1 MIARI
6 IRQFFMILLIIGAVA
21 FAQAQSPQKQGPV
34 TQTQSQPT
42 QNQPDYQLSPGD
54 TIKIL
59 VFQSPD
65 LTLETQV
72 TEQGTITFPLV
83 GTLKIGGLPV
93 AAAEQTIGNA
103 LRDGGFL
110 KQPHVNIIVM
120 NRLGNA
126 VSVLG
131 QVVKPGRY
139 PLETVNVRVSEMIAV
154 AGGISPAGG
163 DTAVLTGTR
172 DGKPFRHEIDVAG
185 IFLVANK
192 LQNDVI
198 VAPGDVIYVHRVP
211 MFYIYGEVQKPG
223 TYRVER
229 GMTVRQALAQG
240 GGPTARGTE
249 RRMGLYR
256 RGGGQSVE
264 TRTDLSD
271 LVQPNDVFYV
281 KESLF

>member
-1 MIARI
+1 MIART
-6 IRQFFMILLIIGAVA
+6 IRQFLVAVLLIIGSVVA
-21 FAQAQSPQKQGPV
+21 LA
-34 TQTQSQPT
+34 QSQPNPPA
-42 QNQPDYQLSPGD
+42 QNQQADYQLSPGD

-59 VFQSPD
+59 VFQNPD

-83 GTLKIGGLPV
+83 GVLNVGGMPV
-93 AAAEQTIGNA
+93 ASAEQTIASA

-110 KQPHVNIIVM
+110 KQPHVNIVVM
-120 NRLGNA
+120 TRHGNA

-154 AGGISPAGG
+154 AGGISPTGG
-163 DTAVLTGTR
+163 DMAVLTGTR
-172 DGKPFRHEIDVAG
+172 NGKPFRQEIDVAG
-185 IFLVANK
+185 MFLAANK

-198 VAPGDVIYVHRVP
+198 VFPGDTIYVHRVP

-223 TYRVER
+223 AYRVER

-249 RRMGLYR
+249 RGMGLYR
-256 RGGGQSVE
+256 RGGGKSVD
-264 TRTDLSD
+264 TRADLSE

>member
-1 MIARI
+1 MITRVTQ
-6 IRQFFMILLIIGAVA
+6 RFFMFLFLVIGAIAAVH
-21 FAQAQSPQKQGPV
+21 AQSPQKQSAEIQGQPV
-34 TQTQSQPT
+34 QS
-42 QNQPDYQLSPGD
+42 QPDYQLSPGD

-83 GTLKIGGLPV
+83 GTLKIGGMAV
-93 AAAEQTIGNA
+93 AAAEQTIANA

-120 NRLGNA
+120 TRLGNA

-154 AGGISPAGG
+154 AGGISPTGG

-172 DGKPFRHEIDVAG
+172 DGKQFRYEIDVAG
-185 IFLVANK
+185 IFLAANK
-192 LQNDVI
+192 LENDVI

-223 TYRVER
+223 AYRVER

-256 RGGGQSVE
+256 RGGGKAVD
-264 TRTDLSD
+264 TRADLSE

>member
-6 IRQFFMILLIIGAVA
+6 TRQFFILLLLIGTVAAV
-21 FAQAQSPQKQGPV
+21 QAQSPQKQSAV
-34 TQTQSQPT
+34 TQGQSQSP

-54 TIKIL
+54 TIRIL
-59 VFQSPD
+59 VFQNPD

-83 GTLKIGGLPV
+83 GALKIGGLPV

-110 KQPHVNIIVM
+110 KHPHVNIIVM
-120 NRLGNA
+120 TRLGNA

-131 QVVKPGRY
+131 EVVKPGRY

-172 DGKPFRHEIDVAG
+172 DGKPFRQEIDVAG
-185 IFLVANK
+185 IFLAADK

-198 VAPGDVIYVHRVP
+198 VVPGDVIYVHRVP
-211 MFYIYGEVQKPG
+211 MFYIYGEVQNPG
-223 TYRVER
+223 AYRVER
-229 GMTVRQALAQG
+229 GMTVRQALARG

-256 RGGGQSVE
+256 RGGGKATE
-264 TRTDLSD
+264 TRADLSNP
-271 LVQPNDVFYV
+271 VQPNDVFYV

>member
-1 MIARI
+1 MIVRS
-6 IRQFFMILLIIGAVA
+6 IRQFFVILLLTLAGAVA
-21 FAQAQSPQKQGPV
+21 AHAQSPQKKGSEP
-34 TQTQSQPT
+34 QPT
-42 QNQPDYQLSPGD
+42 QSQPDYQLSPGD

-83 GTLKIGGLPV
+83 GTLKIGGMAV
-93 AAAEQTIGNA
+93 AAAEQTIANA

-110 KQPHVNIIVM
+110 KQPHVNIVVM
-120 NRLGNA
+120 TRLGNA

-131 QVVKPGRY
+131 QVMKPGRY

-154 AGGISPAGG
+154 AGGVAPGGG
-163 DTAVLTGTR
+163 DVAVMTGTR
-172 DGKPFRHEIDVAG
+172 DGKPFRYEIDVAG
-185 IFLVANK
+185 IFLATSN
-192 LQNDVI
+192 LESDAI
-198 VAPGDVIYVHRVP
+198 VAPGDVIYVHRAP

-223 TYRVER
+223 AYRVER

-256 RGGGQSVE
+256 KGSGKVTD
-264 TRTDLSD
+264 TRADLSD
-271 LVQPNDVFYV
+271 PVQPNDVFYV